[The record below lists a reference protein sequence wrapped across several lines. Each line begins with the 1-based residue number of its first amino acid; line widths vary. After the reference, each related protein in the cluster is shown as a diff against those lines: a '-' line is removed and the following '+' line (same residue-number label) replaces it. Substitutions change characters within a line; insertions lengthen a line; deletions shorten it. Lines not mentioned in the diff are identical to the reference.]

1 MNKISW
7 SVIGITN
14 IVLRGKFM
22 GLGESDIYEQ
32 KGEIM
37 KYKFEGKTINVTLG
51 NKNYKV
57 KLERGSYDYKVKL
70 EHGSY
75 EGGRIAILG
84 YLSDGEPFSTLS
96 VNIPD
101 IKLLED
107 EILIK
112 NWSENEAFAK
122 SALQSGYFL
131 NTGKSVR
138 TGFVEAP
145 IWLLIREGDI

>member
-57 KLERGSYDYKVKL
+57 KLER
-70 EHGSY
+70 GSY